1 MIPWHI
7 SAVAGAY
14 GATSLQEAISVLHC
28 LQLYVRNLKSILL
41 NTRRQRQL
49 HQHDEAKEDQEVNQ
63 ATQPAT
69 SYEVDRS
76 GSPFKAMFCI
86 NY

>member
-1 MIPWHI
+1 MTPSHI
-7 SAVAGAY
+7 SGVSEAY
-14 GATSLQEAISVLHC
+14 GATSLKEAISALHC
-28 LQLYVRNLKSILL
+28 LQIYVRTLKSILL

-49 HQHDEAKEDQEVNQ
+49 QHDEAIDDQEVNQ

-69 SYEVDRS
+69 SYEVHRS
-76 GSPFKAMFCI
+76 GSPFKAMFRI